1 MKFVPRSSLTV
12 LPRVLLHY
20 VLQIIIIISVD
31 IGPLNG
37 RVGRSILYAI
47 SLLCLRRGVFKIKI
61 IQPRQSDPIHAGHVT
76 SFPAALSLI
85 SLALAARG
93 FHNAGVVPNA
103 AVDIA
108 PRHSG
113 TVFGLV
119 NTLGSVSGSRSNS
132 SSSSREL
139 IARMNSKL
147 INSHSTSCGYKA
159 HAHDK

>member
-1 MKFVPRSSLTV
+1 MVGSRFGEICSCCCLHA
-12 LPRVLLHY
+12 LPKVLLHY
-20 VLQIIIIISVD
+20 VLQIIMYYH
-31 IGPLNG
+31 LCRYRAAKRQNG
-37 RVGRSILYAI
+37 KILFA
-47 SLLCLRRGVFKIKI
+47 LRFYLSDVM
-61 IQPRQSDPIHAGHVT
+61 QSDPIHPGHVN

-119 NTLGSVSGSRSNS
+119 NTLGSVSGSSGNR

-147 INSHSTSCGYKA
+147 INSHSTSCGSKA
-159 HAHDK
+159 T